1 MGKLKTIKEAIEET
15 GEYVRA
21 RMAGEITSIRT
32 GLKKLDKCMID
43 GIELNS
49 TITIGGRPSVGKSAF
64 SDIIVEGCFHNNLDG
79 EGKPTFILLDFNWE
93 LSSRVMLLRRLSAR
107 LKKTYKYI
115 ISADNNTITEQE
127 YKDIMSLLNDY
138 YGDLPIYFCEEP
150 LTVKSLGIR

>member
-64 SDIIVEGCFHNNLDG
+64 SDIIVEGA
-79 EGKPTFILLDFNWE
+79 FI
-93 LSSRVMLLRRLSAR
+93 
-107 LKKTYKYI
+107 I
-115 ISADNNTITEQE
+115 IW
-127 YKDIMSLLNDY
+127 M
-138 YGDLPIYFCEEP
+138 
-150 LTVKSLGIR
+150 VKENQHLFS